1 MGTSC
6 MSEGS
11 VWGERFHSQCYSEKI
26 RGRKQLRGN
35 TVKKKKKKKSNT
47 GKEQLSQRSNTGQ
60 EAVKEEEIQS
70 NSLDK

>member
-1 MGTSC
+1 

-35 TVKKKKKKKSNT
+35 TVKKKKKKKAI
-47 GKEQLSQRSNTGQ
+47 QARS
-60 EAVKEEEIQS
+60 S
-70 NSLDK
+70 